1 MFYKWILKKVAGWVA
16 GYPRTALGIVI
27 GYVVL
32 SVFELIPV
40 VEIVSDFVVVLGY
53 VLIRLYIAKK
63 KGAGQPIEE

>member
-1 MFYKWILKKVAGWVA
+1 MFYKWILKKAAGWVA
-16 GYPRTALGIVI
+16 RYPRAALGIVI
-27 GYVVL
+27 SYVLL

-63 KGAGQPIEE
+63 RTAGEPIEA